1 MATSKKRVLIGLFGL
16 SRTFKTTSDLLF
28 ERIIKPNSDFEFDI
42 VINTDFESNTLTANR
57 PDNIGSTSKYKYENE
72 DKLREE
78 LTESYN
84 RNGQLK
90 DIIIY
95 NKESNFIVF
104 PWGVVYKRIQQILKN
119 RFENNDKY
127 DIYIMLRLDIIISN
141 VLNLNEINN
150 EFVFISGSFT
160 RTGYLHDRDVDGALY
175 GSYAPFMYWIYSTV
189 NYFES
194 IFNLNMESVRFF
206 DRAQFCDNNIIQL
219 HARNGLNL
227 HTIYSNDEIFKILGL
242 IKLNHANCNIFDHY
256 NFNGSAVPY
265 DFSKYYQIPNDHMI
279 RIFLYN
285 INAILNFASF
295 QLSEHRNGIVYHIIR

>member
-95 NKESNFIVF
+95 NKES
-104 PWGVVYKRIQQILKN
+104 
-119 RFENNDKY
+119 NNDKY

-285 INAILNFASF
+285 INAILHFASF
-295 QLSEHRNGIVYHIIR
+295 QLSENRNGIVYHIIR